1 MGISVL
7 AEIVFTHITDVE
19 IGHLGQGL
27 AGEVGRELGVVHQG
41 GQPLVGVGLVQVD
54 LGHVGPVT
62 GHDVVGLVA
71 GELEAVV
78 AAGASPGVELIAA
91 ETSHQAWLAGLE
103 VGHFV
108 QMSLPRRVL
117 LGGLEVDLV
126 VDLVPVVDVGHHHP
140 PAGDGDPLVGVSVD
154 HIHLDRKF

>member
-54 LGHVGPVT
+54 LGHVGPVQ
-62 GHDVVGLVA
+62 
-71 GELEAVV
+71 EADESTFLQIRTNTNIMIVK
-78 AAGASPGVELIAA
+78 
-91 ETSHQAWLAGLE
+91 SH
-103 VGHFV
+103 
-108 QMSLPRRVL
+108 
-117 LGGLEVDLV
+117 
-126 VDLVPVVDVGHHHP
+126 
-140 PAGDGDPLVGVSVD
+140 
-154 HIHLDRKF
+154 

>member
-62 GHDVVGLVA
+62 GHGVVGLVA
-71 GELEAVV
+71 GEIEAVV
-78 AAGASPGVELIAA
+78 AAGSSPGVELIAA
-91 ETSHQAWLAGLE
+91 EVTRESWQSAGE
-103 VGHFV
+103 T
-108 QMSLPRRVL
+108 
-117 LGGLEVDLV
+117 GL
-126 VDLVPVVDVGHHHP
+126 
-140 PAGDGDPLVGVSVD
+140 
-154 HIHLDRKF
+154 